1 MPQKIM
7 IIDDEPD
14 IRIYLAAA
22 AEDNGFEPVIL
33 DAESSVMD
41 MIAVHKPDLVIL
53 DIMMPMRSGISIYK
67 EIRTSPAL
75 KHTPIILI
83 SGMTGA
89 SDLMENGSQ
98 KLIGDACISKPE
110 AFIEKPFDIDFLFT
124 QIKKILGQ
132 KQK

>member
-33 DAESSVMD
+33 DAEASVMD
-41 MIAVHKPDLVIL
+41 MIAGHKPDLVIL

-75 KHTPIILI
+75 KHIPIVLI

-89 SDLMENGSQ
+89 SDLIQNGFQ
-98 KLIGDACISKPE
+98 KLIGDACISMPE

-124 QIKKILGQ
+124 QIKKILGH